1 MNRSMWI
8 ARCGLVLVVIG
19 LVGAP
24 ASADQVF
31 NLVPSHFGAPGAPFV
46 ARHTEAVGSPT
57 AVQNLTTLTYYTSI
71 AAAVAAA
78 TAGDILEVNDL
89 LLPEGTV
96 LIDRNLTI
104 RGATGAEVIQATVN
118 TTSTGDGRGWFFIPA
133 GVDATIQDL
142 GFDGTGF
149 LIWQAIRVSGTGT
162 FTNLTFD
169 NIQYNPAG
177 PNYAGTAIAASNV
190 VSVNDCTFTRI
201 GRVGVLIFGS
211 GATGSVV
218 DGIMY
223 TGKGAGGWFDYG
235 VEVGGGAHATVRHA
249 RATNNKGIGTGTD
262 ASAGLMVTSFFDT
275 VAPPDSTASFESC
288 DVWDNAVGIGIG
300 IIPPDIC
307 YGDVKLTRFIDNII
321 GLQVDLDAVV
331 SSAEN
336 NWWGCNEGPNT
347 ADCDGALGPPALD
360 ADPWLVLTFTP
371 DSAVINT
378 TASTNVTASLNINSD
393 AVNISGI
400 GTVIDGI
407 DVAFGVVSSA
417 GGIAPMSGATSAGE
431 EVTVFTAPAVPE
443 TATLSTT
450 VDYETVTTDIE
461 VVIPVELQSFSI
473 Q

>member
-1 MNRSMWI
+1 MSRSKWI
-8 ARCGLVLVVIG
+8 ARSGLVLVAIVLI
-19 LVGAP
+19 GAP
-24 ASADQVF
+24 VLADQVF

-57 AVQNLTTLTYYTSI
+57 AVQNLTTLNYYTSI
-71 AAAVAAA
+71 SAAVAAA

-89 LLPEGTV
+89 ILPEGTV

-118 TTSTGDGRGWFFIPA
+118 TTSTGDGRGWFFIQP

-162 FTNLTFD
+162 FSNLTFD
-169 NIQYNPAG
+169 NIQYNPSG
-177 PNYAGTAIAASNV
+177 PNYAGTGIAASNV
-190 VSVNDCTFTRI
+190 VAVNDCTFTRI

-211 GATGSVV
+211 DATGSVV
-218 DGIMY
+218 DGLMY
-223 TGKGAGGWFDYG
+223 TGKGVGGWLDYG

-249 RATNNKGIGTGTD
+249 RATNNFGIGTGTD

-275 VAPPDSTASFESC
+275 VAPPDSTATFESC
-288 DVWDNAVGIGIG
+288 DVFDNAVGIGVG
-300 IIPPDIC
+300 IIPPDVC
-307 YGDVKLTRFIDNII
+307 YAEIRYNRFLNNTV
-321 GLQVDLDAVV
+321 GLQVDFDAIV
-331 SSAEN
+331 SSAED

-347 ADCDGALGPPALD
+347 VDCDEAIGPPSLD

-378 TASTNVTASLNINSD
+378 TASTNVTASLNTNSD
-393 AVNISGI
+393 AVNISGM

-407 DVAFGVVSSA
+407 DVAFGIVSSA
-417 GGIAPMSGATSAGE
+417 GGIAPPNGTTSSGE

-450 VDYETVTTDIE
+450 VDNETVNTDIE
-461 VVIPVELQSFSI
+461 VVIPVELQSFSVE
-473 Q
+473 